1 MCHII
6 AVGMMIYAK
15 ERNSNLPVM
24 TNESIESY
32 LAHIKRRTLKICK
45 F

>member
-6 AVGMMIYAK
+6 AAGMMIYAK